1 MTPISPEID
10 PADSAGT
17 TFNVIM
23 NASTTGFSWW
33 WYYGETVSKAESLAV
48 SNNARIFDVKSYEVN
63 GEQRVAV
70 LMLGDTWSS
79 AQSAEGSCDDQVI
92 AGWRS
97 TPPAVGL
104 GSTSSTTAYDEA
116 IKSLMKKYQVPGGAV
131 AVIDNG
137 KLVLGR
143 GYGLSDTG
151 NTLIAHPD
159 SLFRIASLS
168 KQITSAAILTLVQD
182 NKLSLTD
189 KPFAMLGFTPDPS
202 RPETKALAKITIK
215 ELLEHTGGWS
225 RETGCTNCS
234 AEGDPMFESESIA
247 AAQGIPS
254 PPSCDQIIRYMLS
267 QPVYWTPGTVY
278 DYSNFGYCVLGAVI
292 VFNST
297 GAALYS
303 LPIRASRGGK
313 AIMI

>member
-131 AVIDNG
+131 GRHRQRQVGFGARLRFERYGQHPDRTSRQPVSHR
-137 KLVLGR
+137 KLVKVDYFG
-143 GYGLSDTG
+143 GNSD
-151 NTLIAHPD
+151 A
-159 SLFRIASLS
+159 
-168 KQITSAAILTLVQD
+168 
-182 NKLSLTD
+182 
-189 KPFAMLGFTPDPS
+189 
-202 RPETKALAKITIK
+202 
-215 ELLEHTGGWS
+215 
-225 RETGCTNCS
+225 C
-234 AEGDPMFESESIA
+234 
-247 AAQGIPS
+247 
-254 PPSCDQIIRYMLS
+254 
-267 QPVYWTPGTVY
+267 PG
-278 DYSNFGYCVLGAVI
+278 
-292 VFNST
+292 
-297 GAALYS
+297 
-303 LPIRASRGGK
+303 
-313 AIMI
+313 

>member
-70 LMLGDTWSS
+70 LMLGDMWSS

-97 TPPAVGL
+97 TPPAFGL
-104 GSTSSTTAYDEA
+104 GSTSSTNAYDEA
-116 IKSLMKKYQVPGGAV
+116 ITSLMKHNQVPGGAV

-143 GYGLSDTG
+143 GYGSSDTG

-189 KPFAMLGFTPDPS
+189 KPFAMCRGSARQPWS
-202 RPETKALAKITIK
+202 TI
-215 ELLEHTGGWS
+215 
-225 RETGCTNCS
+225 
-234 AEGDPMFESESIA
+234 
-247 AAQGIPS
+247 
-254 PPSCDQIIRYMLS
+254 
-267 QPVYWTPGTVY
+267 
-278 DYSNFGYCVLGAVI
+278 
-292 VFNST
+292 ST
-297 GAALYS
+297 GLHQ
-303 LPIRASRGGK
+303 G
-313 AIMI
+313 

>member
-1 MTPISPEID
+1 
-10 PADSAGT
+10 
-17 TFNVIM
+17 
-23 NASTTGFSWW
+23 
-33 WYYGETVSKAESLAV
+33 
-48 SNNARIFDVKSYEVN
+48 
-63 GEQRVAV
+63 
-70 LMLGDTWSS
+70 
-79 AQSAEGSCDDQVI
+79 
-92 AGWRS
+92 
-97 TPPAVGL
+97 
-104 GSTSSTTAYDEA
+104 
-116 IKSLMKKYQVPGGAV
+116 
-131 AVIDNG
+131 
-137 KLVLGR
+137 
-143 GYGLSDTG
+143 
-151 NTLIAHPD
+151 
-159 SLFRIASLS
+159 
-168 KQITSAAILTLVQD
+168 
-182 NKLSLTD
+182 
-189 KPFAMLGFTPDPS
+189 MLGFTLDPS

-303 LPIRASRGGK
+303 LPIRASRGG
-313 AIMI
+313 

>member
-1 MTPISPEID
+1 M
-10 PADSAGT
+10 GH
-17 TFNVIM
+17 
-23 NASTTGFSWW
+23 
-33 WYYGETVSKAESLAV
+33 
-48 SNNARIFDVKSYEVN
+48 
-63 GEQRVAV
+63 
-70 LMLGDTWSS
+70 
-79 AQSAEGSCDDQVI
+79 
-92 AGWRS
+92 
-97 TPPAVGL
+97 
-104 GSTSSTTAYDEA
+104 
-116 IKSLMKKYQVPGGAV
+116 
-131 AVIDNG
+131 
-137 KLVLGR
+137 

-189 KPFAMLGFTPDPS
+189 KPSAMLGFTPDPS